1 MNKVFELNTES
12 LKELSSFIQSLENKE
27 KYIIEVKRKHRSYEQ
42 LKYYF
47 GAILPAVLYFI
58 RDEIKINSIDDLH
71 IYLKEFYAF
80 EAKQEYF
87 KKTVI
92 NGKTRYINTFS
103 IDFEKCSQ
111 NDINLYLSFIEN
123 NLNKLITIDCGNF
136 EDLINEFSNYSS
148 VNTINIIR

>member
-1 MNKVFELNTES
+1 MNKVFELNKES
-12 LKELSSFIQSLENKE
+12 LKELSSFIKSLENKE

-47 GAILPAVLYFI
+47 GAILPAILYFI
-58 RDEIKINSIDDLH
+58 RDEIKINSTDDLH

-80 EAKQEYF
+80 ETKQEYF

-92 NGKTRYINTFS
+92 NEKTRYINTFS

-111 NDINLYLSFIEN
+111 AEINLYLF
-123 NLNKLITIDCGNF
+123 L
-136 EDLINEFSNYSS
+136 
-148 VNTINIIR
+148 

>member
-47 GAILPAVLYFI
+47 GAILPAILYFI
-58 RDEIKINSIDDLH
+58 IDEIKINCVDDLH

-80 EAKQEYF
+80 ETKQEYF

-111 NDINLYLSFIEN
+111 NEINLYLSFIEN
-123 NLNKLITIDCGNF
+123 NLNKLITIDCNDF
-136 EDLINEFSNYSS
+136 EDLVYEFSKYNN
-148 VNTINIIR
+148 VVIKE

>member
-12 LKELSSFIQSLENKE
+12 LKDLASFIKSLENKE

-47 GAILPAVLYFI
+47 GAILPAILYFI
-58 RDEIKINSIDDLH
+58 IDEIKINCVDDLH

-80 EAKQEYF
+80 ETKQEYF

-111 NDINLYLSFIEN
+111 NDINIYLSFIEN

-136 EDLINEFSNYSS
+136 EDLINEFSKYNN
-148 VNTINIIR
+148 VVIKE

>member
-12 LKELSSFIQSLENKE
+12 LKELSSFIQSIENKE

-47 GAILPAVLYFI
+47 GAILPAILYFI
-58 RDEIKINSIDDLH
+58 IDEIKINCVDDLH

-80 EAKQEYF
+80 ETKQEYF

-111 NDINLYLSFIEN
+111 NEINLYLSFIEN
-123 NLNKLITIDCGNF
+123 NLNKLITIDCNDF
-136 EDLINEFSNYSS
+136 EDLVYEFSKYNN
-148 VNTINIIR
+148 VVIKE

>member
-12 LKELSSFIQSLENKE
+12 LKELSSFIQSIENKE
-27 KYIIEVKRKHRSYEQ
+27 KYIIEVK
-42 LKYYF
+42 YYF
-47 GAILPAVLYFI
+47 GAILPAILYFI
-58 RDEIKINSIDDLH
+58 IDEIKINCVDDLH

-80 EAKQEYF
+80 ETKQEYF

-111 NDINLYLSFIEN
+111 NEINLYLSFIEN
-123 NLNKLITIDCGNF
+123 NLNKLITIDCNDF
-136 EDLINEFSNYSS
+136 EDLVYEFSKYNN
-148 VNTINIIR
+148 VVIKE